1 LEFLSI
7 AGWIVAGCGVLVF
20 VVGLVMMNQRGNS
33 EHPVAEDK
41 RVTED

>member
-1 LEFLSI
+1 MF
-7 AGWIVAGCGVLVF
+7 VF
-20 VVGLVMMNQRGNS
+20 VVGLMMMNQRGNS